1 MEMVLSSVCLR
12 EYCVPVFLLWCC
24 LLGESL
30 ILQDGVS
37 VTKRSQNKCTQS
49 RRLAVLRGMGHQ
61 DGLFTES
68 GLDSLPWEFVPQ
80 GSLFKGS
87 VRC

>member
-1 MEMVLSSVCLR
+1 MSHCFSYAM
-12 EYCVPVFLLWCC
+12 
-24 LLGESL
+24 
-30 ILQDGVS
+30 S

-49 RRLAVLRGMGHQ
+49 GRLAVLRGMRHQ

-68 GLDSLPWEFVPQ
+68 GLDFLPWEFVPQ

-87 VRC
+87 VGVRDCTSNTGDSDLKNTPALLEAGGD